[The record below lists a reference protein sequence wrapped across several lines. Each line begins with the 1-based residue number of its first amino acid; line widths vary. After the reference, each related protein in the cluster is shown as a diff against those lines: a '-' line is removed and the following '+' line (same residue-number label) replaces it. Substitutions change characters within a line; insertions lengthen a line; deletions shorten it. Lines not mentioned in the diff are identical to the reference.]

1 MLPAGKLTT
10 FGGSFIVDDFARFL
24 KILALIGSAAT
35 LILSTEFLADPS
47 RRIFEYAILVL
58 LSTLGMM
65 VLISAGDLIMLYLGL
80 ELMSL
85 ALYVVAASNRDNAK
99 STEAGLKYFVLGA
112 LSSGMLLYGASLIY
126 GFTGTVS
133 FAGIAAAAK
142 TGSIGIVFGLVFLLA
157 GLCFKVSAVPFH
169 MWTPDVY
176 EGAPTPVT
184 AFFASA
190 PKVAALAVFT
200 RVALTA
206 FPGIVPQWQQ
216 IVVFVAI
223 ASMVLGSFAA
233 IGQKN
238 IKRLM
243 AYSSIGHMG
252 FALVGLAAGTAEGA
266 QGVLVYIAIYVAMTL
281 GSFAVILTMKRN
293 GQHVENISDFAG
305 LSRTNPLLAFFF
317 AMLLFSLAGIPPLA
331 GFFAKWYVFVAA
343 IKAGLFTLA
352 VVGVLTSVVGAFYY
366 LTIIKVMYFDEP
378 LAKLD
383 PMRVELRTVLAVAGL
398 FNIFFFVYP
407 GPLVSVATAA
417 AKSLV
422 LDGIFARS
430 SSHIGGLP
438 ARSLRSD
445 RLDQCG
451 SHVARARRRA
461 RTDLVRHLG
470 ADRGTRAAASPLD
483 RAARQPRQQRSGG
496 DRRVAGGR
504 GDAGLC
510 RRACAGSRRCKK

>member
-1 MLPAGKLTT
+1 MGFETAGYQLQPVLPELVLAVGAMVLLMLGAYRGQDTTRLVNALAVCLLVLTGVLELLLPGGKLVT
-10 FGGSFIVDDFARFL
+10 FGGGFIVDDFARFL
-24 KILALIGSAAT
+24 KILALIGSVAT
-35 LILSTEFLADPS
+35 LLLSTEYLSNPS
-47 RRIFEYAILVL
+47 RHIFEYSILVL

-65 VLISAGDLIMLYLGL
+65 VLISAGDLIALYLGL

-133 FAGIAAAAK
+133 FAGIAVEVK
-142 TGSIGIVFGLVFLLA
+142 TGSVGIMFGIVFLLA

-200 RVALTA
+200 RVTLTA
-206 FPGIVPQWQQ
+206 FPGIVTQWQQ

-223 ASMVLGSFAA
+223 ASMALGSFAA
-233 IGQKN
+233 IGQRN

-281 GSFAVILTMKRN
+281 GSFAVILAIKRN
-293 GQHVENISDFAG
+293 GQNFELISDFAG

-331 GFFAKWYVFVAA
+331 GFFAKFYVFVAA
-343 IKAGLFTLA
+343 IKAGLFTLS
-352 VVGVLTSVVGAFYY
+352 VIGVLTSVVGAYYY
-366 LTIIKVMYFDEP
+366 LLIVKVMYFDEP

-383 PMRVELRTVLAVAGL
+383 PVRVELRTVLAIAGL
-398 FNIFFFVYP
+398 FNIFFFAYP
-407 GPLVSVATAA
+407 GPLVSMASAA
-417 AKSLV
+417 AKSL
-422 LDGIFARS
+422 F
-430 SSHIGGLP
+430 
-438 ARSLRSD
+438 
-445 RLDQCG
+445 
-451 SHVARARRRA
+451 
-461 RTDLVRHLG
+461 
-470 ADRGTRAAASPLD
+470 
-483 RAARQPRQQRSGG
+483 
-496 DRRVAGGR
+496 
-504 GDAGLC
+504 
-510 RRACAGSRRCKK
+510 

>member
-1 MLPAGKLTT
+1 MSFESAGYQLLPVLPELVLAAGAMVLLMIGAFRGTQTTGLITGLAVCLLVLVGVLELLLPAGKLTT
-10 FGGSFIVDDFARFL
+10 FNGSFIVDDFARVL
-24 KILALIGSAAT
+24 KILALIGSAVT

-47 RRIFEYAILVL
+47 RRIFEYANLVL
-58 LSTLGMM
+58 LSTLGMLI
-65 VLISAGDLIMLYLGL
+65 LISAGDLIMLYLGL

-133 FAGIAAAAK
+133 FAGIAASAT

-190 PKVAALAVFT
+190 PKVAALAVFP

-206 FPGIVPQWQQ
+206 FPGIMPQWQQ

-223 ASMVLGSFAA
+223 ASMALGSFAA

-266 QGVLVYIAIYVAMTL
+266 QGVLVYVSIYVAMTL
-281 GSFAVILTMKRN
+281 GTFSVILAMKRN

-317 AMLLFSLAGIPPLA
+317 AMLLFSLAGVPPLA
-331 GFFAKWYVFVAA
+331 GFFGKFYVFVAA
-343 IKAGLFTLA
+343 INAGLFTLS
-352 VVGVLTSVVGAFYY
+352 VIGVLTSVIGAYYY
-366 LTIIKVMYFDEP
+366 LRIVKVMYFDEP
-378 LAKLD
+378 LTQLD
-383 PMRVELRTVLAVAGL
+383 PVRLELRAVLAVAGL
-398 FNIFFFVYP
+398 FNILFCVFP
-407 GPLVSVATAA
+407 GPLVRMASAA
-417 AKSLV
+417 AKSL
-422 LDGIFARS
+422 F
-430 SSHIGGLP
+430 
-438 ARSLRSD
+438 
-445 RLDQCG
+445 
-451 SHVARARRRA
+451 
-461 RTDLVRHLG
+461 
-470 ADRGTRAAASPLD
+470 
-483 RAARQPRQQRSGG
+483 
-496 DRRVAGGR
+496 
-504 GDAGLC
+504 
-510 RRACAGSRRCKK
+510 